1 MLRKGFNAL
10 LLILLLVNLWLA
22 AAVAGKFGPEPLA
35 GWAESPREPQRRMQ
49 IQPPRAAAAAEEA
62 VDPASSPAVPRAA
75 QPAAISSTARTSADS
90 CMEVG
95 GFTAQNVQR
104 AIEDLKAI
112 AVTAPLPME
121 QFERSEQ
128 VRWWVHLPAQPTRE
142 NADRKLA
149 ELRRRKVTDV
159 SVVAGENPESYTVSL
174 GLFRDRERADKFLEV
189 LRGQGVRTAQISDA
203 PRAIARQWLR
213 VAHADDAVR
222 ARMDE
227 VRLRYGGDVLQ
238 DCRPVTQARG
248 EPVAARAEG

>member
-35 GWAESPREPQRRMQ
+35 GWAESPREPQRLGQQARVERMQ
-49 IQPPRAAAAAEEA
+49 IQPPRAAEAADAA
-62 VDPASSPAVPRAA
+62 VAPASSPAAPRAA
-75 QPAAISSTARTSADS
+75 HPAAISSTARTSADS

-149 ELRRRKVTDV
+149 ELR
-159 SVVAGENPESYTVSL
+159 
-174 GLFRDRERADKFLEV
+174 
-189 LRGQGVRTAQISDA
+189 
-203 PRAIARQWLR
+203 
-213 VAHADDAVR
+213 
-222 ARMDE
+222 
-227 VRLRYGGDVLQ
+227 YGGDVLQ

-248 EPVAARAEG
+248 EPVATRAEG